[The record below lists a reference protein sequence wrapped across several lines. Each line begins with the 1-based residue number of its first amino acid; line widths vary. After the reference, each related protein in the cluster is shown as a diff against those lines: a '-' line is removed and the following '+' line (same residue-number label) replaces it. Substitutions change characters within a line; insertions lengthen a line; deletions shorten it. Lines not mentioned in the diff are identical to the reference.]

1 MSKMKNPKVAT
12 HSNMLQR
19 MAHTHRY
26 THANLDE
33 YKYCTSPRILKVSN
47 VSIFLMSHNFL
58 APWSSCPGTEVGLCP
73 AKAREWSERLVGT
86 KNIGDFSIL
95 STFSS
100 RFGTY
105 FLLFQQRS
113 TELINGLAYVGGWTW
128 STNGS
133 VVGVGGS
140 CGKKKASDK
149 QAWVIYVISYQ
160 STIPKWRTQTTCPS
174 LLERGCQQVWGTTSL
189 HCLDEVIAHLA
200 STGPRPFLTCTS
212 RISRARHFDRLTLG
226 AWSCFGRTQICK
238 SARLCLCIIP
248 PNWCRHRSSIE
259 DCSLIW
265 CDSIVR
271 SSKKATPPN
280 DICRV
285 FGPCPRM

>member
-1 MSKMKNPKVAT
+1 
-12 HSNMLQR
+12 
-19 MAHTHRY
+19 
-26 THANLDE
+26 
-33 YKYCTSPRILKVSN
+33 
-47 VSIFLMSHNFL
+47 MSHNFL

-73 AKAREWSERLVGT
+73 AKAGEWSERLVGT

-160 STIPKWRTQTTCPS
+160 SRIPKWRTQTTCPS

-189 HCLDEVIAHLA
+189 HCLDEVIFCPSSLNRPQTIPHLHLTNQQG
-200 STGPRPFLTCTS
+200 STVWQVDTWGMVLFWNNSNL
-212 RISRARHFDRLTLG
+212 
-226 AWSCFGRTQICK
+226 QICK
-238 SARLCLCIIP
+238 AMSLYIP
-248 PNWCRHRSSIE
+248 PNWCRNRSSIE

-271 SSKKATPPN
+271 SSKKATPQTTSVAYLARAPE
-280 DICRV
+280 CRKA
-285 FGPCPRM
+285 FGSFHGHLMGMKNIRNRQPILHTGWSIWMALTYTFHWAHHVQPTN